1 MKRTIKVG
9 INGFGRI
16 GRLVLRASKLHP
28 EIEVVAIN
36 TRRIHEDY
44 MCYLFN
50 YDSVHRQYQG
60 TVAFEEGFLVVD
72 GQKIKVSM
80 EPDPAKLRWADWGVD
95 VVVEATG
102 EFNSSLFINFACN
115 CKILLVIESIS

>member
-1 MKRTIKVG
+1 MSNTIRVG

-28 EIEVVAIN
+28 DIEVVAIN

-50 YDSVHRQYQG
+50 YDSVHRQYNG
-60 TVAFEEGFLVVD
+60 TVSFEEGYLVVD
-72 GQKIKVSM
+72 GKKINVSM
-80 EPDPAKLRWADWGVD
+80 EPDPTKLKWKDWGVD

-102 EFNSSLFINFACN
+102 NGMIIFFL
-115 CKILLVIESIS
+115 